1 MRTPPATARQ
11 QLKAVR
17 ARVHTNYEDALAA
30 RFFHHMRP
38 SVCPRRAAQVA
49 PERQAAEP
57 DKHECSVCT
66 SELNL
71 DALQSDVIVAASVD
85 GAL

>member
-1 MRTPPATARQ
+1 M
-11 QLKAVR
+11 
-17 ARVHTNYEDALAA
+17 HTNYEDALAA